1 MTALLI
7 SSAALVLIVLLYL
20 KRPVQLVLRVV
31 TIALLFLLITNV
43 TIRMETEVPQNIPIV
58 IVDYSMSMK
67 THHADILSRA
77 SDIGFP
83 HELFFSCDSLLTTE
97 QPQDLGT
104 YTDLK
109 GAIEQANRREPAFI
123 ILITDG
129 NHNYGS
135 SPLSSVGEFNTP
147 VYTYGIGE
155 EKPRD
160 VAIIDVAYPKYAYR
174 GDSVKIDAIVE
185 TGGFQTGMADLM
197 LHSAKGEKIA
207 AQSLPLSDI
216 PARNTIAFTYLAPEP
231 GTVQLRLH
239 VPPQSNEMSYDDNV
253 YVFSLNILEDKTKV
267 LYYTDHISFNTKFI
281 LRSIQEDADLSLL
294 PIARLSSNKYQDIEH
309 SIALTSLPDLVDFDI
324 LIFDNV
330 NLEELPWRNIPDRV
344 SSGTGIVLSGTLR
357 GISTAWLEVMPISV
371 AEGTLH
377 DTYQLEITEPFS
389 VLVEN
394 KNPPVKNI
402 NRVVTAKEDAVIIA
416 RAGNLPLIGYRTQG
430 RGKVFQLCVVDLGP
444 WHFLRSGLKGDA
456 FLYNLLGDMIR
467 FVSPT
472 GEYQRLLL
480 NAKDRD
486 YALGETVHLAL
497 QSYDR
502 NFRPLGGGDFFL
514 VIDDNKIPFYE
525 TRMGQYEA
533 SFVAEKKGQQQISTQ
548 GKLHGEKL
556 SSNLLNINV
565 SSRSAE
571 SEHRLNRELL
581 HRLSAATGGVFHLLE
596 ELETIAVP
604 ETATK
609 KESRIL
615 SLDSPITYFVVLISL
630 MIDWIIRR
638 RRGIT

>member
-1 MTALLI
+1 LTALLI
-7 SSAALVLIVLLYL
+7 SSAAFIITILLYL
-20 KRPVQLVLRVV
+20 KQPVQLILRVV
-31 TIALLFLLITNV
+31 AIVLLFLLISNV
-43 TIRMETEVPQNIPIV
+43 TIRMETEIPQNSPI
-58 IVDYSMSMK
+58 ILIDYSMSMK
-67 THHADILSRA
+67 THHADILNRVSNI
-77 SDIGFP
+77 DFP
-83 HELFFSCDSLLTTE
+83 HELFFSRDSLLTKE
-97 QPQDLGT
+97 QPPDLGT

-109 GAIEQANRREPAFI
+109 GAIEKANRREPAFI

-129 NHNYGS
+129 NHNFGG
-135 SPLSSVGEFNTP
+135 SPLSSVTEFNTP

-160 VAIIDVAYPKYAYR
+160 VTIVDVTYPKYAYR
-174 GDSVKIDAIVE
+174 GDSVQIDAIIE
-185 TGGFQTGMADLM
+185 TGGFGTGMADLI
-197 LHSAKGEKIA
+197 LNSAKGEKIA
-207 AQSLPLSDI
+207 AQSLPLSDV
-216 PARNTIAFTYLAPEP
+216 PARNKLAFTYLAPQP
-231 GTVQLRLH
+231 GTVQLRLQ

-253 YVFSLNILEDKTKV
+253 YIFSLNILEDKINV

-309 SIALTSLPDLVDFDI
+309 RSTMTSLPALADFDI

-330 NLEELPWRNIPDRV
+330 NLEELPWRNIPDRL
-344 SSGTGIVLSGTLR
+344 SSGTGIVLSGTLG
-357 GISTAWLEVMPISV
+357 GISTAWLDAMPISI

-377 DTYQLEITEPFS
+377 GTYQLNITEPFS
-389 VLVEN
+389 VLIEN
-394 KNPPVKNI
+394 KNPPVQNI

-416 RAGNLPLIGYRTQG
+416 RAGNLPLIGYRMHG

-456 FLYNLLGDMIR
+456 FLYTLLGDMIR

-486 YALGETVHLAL
+486 YALGETIHLAL

-514 VIDDNKIPFYE
+514 VIDDNKIPFHE
-525 TRMGQYEA
+525 TKMGQYEA
-533 SFVAEKKGQQQISTQ
+533 SFVAEKKGQQQILAQ
-548 GKLHGEKL
+548 GKLHGERL
-556 SSNLLNINV
+556 SSNILNINV

-581 HRLSAATGGVFHLLE
+581 QRIAAATGGEFHMLD
-596 ELETIAVP
+596 ELEGIAMP
-604 ETATK
+604 ETATR
-609 KESRIL
+609 KESRTL
-615 SLDSPITYFVVLISL
+615 SFDSPITYFVVLILL